1 MKKIFAIV
9 IVVLFITTIAK
20 AQDGWVTK
28 KIDEK
33 VSVRFPGEPKE
44 VDGGVFLFIGKDST
58 IYISMV
64 VKEKLPDEIRL
75 EEVDF

>member
-44 VDGGVFLFIGKDST
+44 VDGGVFRRF
-58 IYISMV
+58 V
-64 VKEKLPDEIRL
+64 
-75 EEVDF
+75 